1 MSEYKTP
8 GVYIKE
14 KNAFGNSVVE
24 AETAIPVFI
33 GLTEKAQNGTESLKN
48 KPVRISSM
56 TEYKQYFGGPQI
68 HRFDIIVAD
77 ADNEAA
83 TVSVRYGEKTSGD
96 TE

>member
-1 MSEYKTP
+1 MSAYKTP

-14 KNAFGNSVVE
+14 KTAYGNS
-24 AETAIPVFI
+24 ETAIPVFI

-68 HRFDIIVAD
+68 HCFDIIVAD

-83 TVSVRYGEKTSGD
+83 TVSVRYGE
-96 TE
+96 